1 MEYVDVV
8 ENKTACEMQTKIELI
23 QYKAFTIT
31 ITVFNDIKQI
41 NNAPNPLTV
50 DVNYCSDMEIEK
62 LYSISLSVDEKYKPE
77 SDMMDLQYNSKLIDE
92 SEFDYSFID
101 VNKNEE
107 AIINTQHNNVVN
119 DIDYNAL
126 NNYMADNI
134 DQLGNLD
141 AFIKEIS

>member
-1 MEYVDVV
+1 
-8 ENKTACEMQTKIELI
+8 
-23 QYKAFTIT
+23 
-31 ITVFNDIKQI
+31 
-41 NNAPNPLTV
+41 
-50 DVNYCSDMEIEK
+50 MEIEK

-77 SDMMDLQYNSKLIDE
+77 SDMMDLQCDSKLIDE